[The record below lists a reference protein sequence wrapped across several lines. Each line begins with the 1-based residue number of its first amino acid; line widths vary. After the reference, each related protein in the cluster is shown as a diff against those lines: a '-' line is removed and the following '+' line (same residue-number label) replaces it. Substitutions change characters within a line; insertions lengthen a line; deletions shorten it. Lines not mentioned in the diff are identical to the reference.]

1 MSLLPEHPDLEQA
14 RRQAKELLHAA
25 KDGEPAALD
34 RLAAVSAPLTLAG
47 AQLALARELGQA
59 SWAALVREIEARN
72 ASILENVERFL
83 RFSVNLQIGA
93 AALML
98 QENPALAESGFPA
111 AVVLGDADR
120 VEAELRRNPGAAI
133 RVDPGSGWTALH
145 LACASRFHLDP
156 ARADGLV
163 RVVDLSL
170 DAGAAIDSESAGRRC
185 WRPLECAVTSANSS
199 RNNEPIIR
207 LLLER
212 GAPVRS
218 ETLLASLYAAGGTWC
233 LELLTNY
240 AAGSPELFTE
250 ALVEAVAG
258 ADLAA
263 VAILL
268 AAGADPDVPGPD
280 GRSARRRAL
289 TAGVAATVKLLGGG
303 GGGGDD
309 PVDRLL
315 EAILTGDGDAA
326 RSVAAAAPGL
336 VDRLEPSERATL
348 VAAAEHGNLAAVR
361 LMLELGF
368 PIDARREDTD
378 DDGATALHAAS
389 WAGSADTVALLL
401 DQGADLRARDKRW
414 DSQPLEWALVGSGE
428 APNSAPAP
436 DWLATVT
443 LLLDAGA
450 PLDGITFGPEEP
462 KQPSA
467 AVLELLR
474 SRGLAGYTEET
485 RMSGSDVSNG
495 DRRLGR
501 YHISRFDVA
510 LRVAETSKA
519 VDPKEGTDASFTA
532 RFTAAGSARGSA
544 DLGARRSGRDEGDG
558 ACRSEAL

>member
-1 MSLLPEHPDLEQA
+1 MSVLPEHPDLEQA
-14 RRQAKELLHAA
+14 RRRAKELLHAA
-25 KDGEPAALD
+25 KAGEPAALD

-59 SWAALVREIEARN
+59 SWPALVREIEARN
-72 ASILENVERFL
+72 ASIPENVERFL
-83 RFSVNLQIGA
+83 RFSVNMQIGA
-93 AALML
+93 AARML

-120 VEAELRRNPGAAI
+120 VEAELRRDPGAAT

-163 RVVDLSL
+163 RVVGLLL
-170 DAGAAIDSESAGRRC
+170 DAGAAIDGESAGKRC

-207 LLLER
+207 LLLDR

-233 LELLTNY
+233 LELLTNF
-240 AAGSPELFTE
+240 AAGRPELLTE

-263 VAILL
+263 AAVLL

-303 GGGGDD
+303 GED
-309 PVDRLL
+309 PVARLL
-315 EAILTGDGDAA
+315 EAILIGDREAA
-326 RSVAAAAPGL
+326 WSVAAAEPGI

-348 VAAAEHGNLAAVR
+348 VAAAEHGNLAAVA

-368 PIDARREDTD
+368 PIDARRDDTD

-389 WAGSADTVALLL
+389 WAGSAETVALLL
-401 DQGADLRARDKRW
+401 NHGADIGTRDKRW
-414 DSQPLEWALVGSGE
+414 DSPPLEWALVGSGE

-436 DWLATVT
+436 DWVATVT

-450 PLDGITFGPEEP
+450 PIDGITFDPEQP

-474 SRGLAGYTEET
+474 SRGLG
-485 RMSGSDVSNG
+485 
-495 DRRLGR
+495 
-501 YHISRFDVA
+501 
-510 LRVAETSKA
+510 
-519 VDPKEGTDASFTA
+519 
-532 RFTAAGSARGSA
+532 
-544 DLGARRSGRDEGDG
+544 
-558 ACRSEAL
+558 